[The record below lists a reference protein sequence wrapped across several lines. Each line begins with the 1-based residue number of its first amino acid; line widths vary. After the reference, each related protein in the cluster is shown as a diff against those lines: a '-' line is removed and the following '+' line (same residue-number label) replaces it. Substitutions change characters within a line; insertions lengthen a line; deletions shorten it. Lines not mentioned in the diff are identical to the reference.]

1 MKSIYKLVLALL
13 VLGLVLVGCQ
23 AGGTTGRSPNL
34 PYEEIA
40 FEEPMVVSA
49 DCATSGST
57 IQEIAA
63 VDRLTVRFTLCHTD
77 PAFLQKVAFSDFSI
91 QPREW
96 LEYTGGAGELLEHP
110 VGTGPFMLDTWNRGE
125 SLTMTRFDDYRGD
138 PALAQTLVFRWNSE
152 SSARLLELQA
162 GTVDAIDN
170 VDPNDM
176 AAVQADA
183 NLQLVPRDAFNVFY
197 IGFTNTFEPFD
208 NADVRRAIAMG
219 IDRQRIV
226 DNFYPVGSEVATHFT
241 PCGVPN
247 GCDGYDWYE
256 FDPEAA
262 RQLLADAGF
271 PDGFETSLYYRDVT
285 RGYLPQVDRVAED
298 IQAQLQEN
306 LGITAE
312 IVEMES
318 GTFIDEASAGH
329 LNGIHLLGWTGDYPH
344 ITNFLDF
351 HFGESNTQFGDS
363 YPEIYEQLQQGAQI
377 ADPAEATQ
385 YYTAANNAIR
395 DLVPMVPVAHGA
407 SAVAYR
413 ANIEGAHASPLG
425 NENFEVVSGGD
436 VVHALPR

>member
-125 SLTMTRFDDYRGD
+125 SLTMTRFDDYWGD

-183 NLQLVPRDAFNVFY
+183 NLQLVPPDAFNVFY

-226 DNFYPVGSEVATHFT
+226 DNFYPG
-241 PCGVPN
+241 G
-247 GCDGYDWYE
+247 
-256 FDPEAA
+256 
-262 RQLLADAGF
+262 
-271 PDGFETSLYYRDVT
+271 
-285 RGYLPQVDRVAED
+285 AED

-318 GTFIDEASAGH
+318 GTFIDEAGAGH
-329 LNGIHLLGWTGDYPH
+329 LNCIHLLGWTGDYPH

-351 HFGESNTQFGDS
+351 HVGESNTQFGDS